1 MRDLVIVG
9 MVCLA
14 ALVALRRPWIGI
26 MCWTWVS
33 LMNPHR
39 YAYGFA
45 VDAPVAM
52 IAAASTLVGLMI
64 TKDRRDN
71 PFKGS
76 PTIWLA
82 ALMVWMTLSWR
93 LGLDPRDDYA
103 QWDKVMKID
112 FMVLVSL
119 ALLHSKKHIFALA
132 WVCALSLGILG
143 AKGGVFTIA
152 TGGSYRVWGPP
163 ASFVEDNNHFAT
175 ALVMTIPL
183 LRFLQLQLV
192 GKWARR
198 GMGVMMLLVAASA
211 IGSHSRGALL
221 AITAMAVFMW
231 LKGRNRLVGLV
242 VMAVVGVALIT
253 FMPDHWGERMETMR
267 TYSEDGSAMGRISSW
282 WVAWRLAFDY
292 PFGVGF
298 NAARAELFQ
307 MYSPYP
313 EFGVFV
319 AHSIYFQMLG
329 HHGFVGL
336 FIFLG
341 IFIST
346 FLMCRR
352 IRKASEG
359 HPQAQWCHDLAGMCQ
374 VSLIGY
380 AIGGAFLQLG
390 YFDLP
395 YNIMVLVVLTHV
407 WVTSRAWETEREVP
421 SRWFRIPGVRSE
433 APAT

>member
-1 MRDLVIVG
+1 MRDLIIVG

-14 ALVALRRPWIGI
+14 ALVALRSPWIGI
-26 MCWTWVS
+26 MSWTWVS

-39 YAYGFA
+39 YAWGFA

-52 IAAASTLVGLMI
+52 IAAASTLVGLMV
-64 TKDRRDN
+64 TKERRDN

-76 PTIWLA
+76 PAIWLA
-82 ALMVWMTLSWR
+82 IFMVWMTLSWR
-93 LGLDPRDDYA
+93 LGLDPEGDYP

-112 FMVLVSL
+112 FMILVAL

-143 AKGGVFTIA
+143 AKGGLFTIA
-152 TGGSYRVWGPP
+152 TGGAHRVWGPP
-163 ASFVEDNNHFAT
+163 VSFIADNNHFAT

-192 GKWARR
+192 GKWPRR
-198 GMGVMMLLVAASA
+198 GMGLMMLLVASAA

-221 AITAMAVFMW
+221 AISAMALFMW
-231 LKGRNRLVGLV
+231 LKGRNRIAGLV
-242 VMAVVGVALIT
+242 MIAIVGAALVT
-253 FMPDHWGERMETMR
+253 FMPDHWGERMETLK
-267 TYSEDGSAMGRISSW
+267 TFQEDESAMGRISAW
-282 WVAWRLAFDY
+282 WVAWGIALDY

-298 NAARAELFQ
+298 SAARPELFVA
-307 MYSPYP
+307 YSPHP
-313 EFGVFV
+313 TGVVV

-336 FIFLG
+336 FLFLA

-352 IRKASEG
+352 IRKASAG
-359 HPQAQWCHDLAGMCQ
+359 IPQAQWCHELAGMCQ

-380 AIGGAFLQLG
+380 AVGGAFLQLG

-395 YNIMVLVVLTHV
+395 YNVMVLVVLTNV
-407 WVTSRAWETEREVP
+407 WLKSRAWETEREQTH
-421 SRWFRIPGVRSE
+421 RWFRIPGLRTQ